1 VTGGA
6 VEPTPSDPAIAAAA
20 DARNQSVMQGEGPV
34 ALALAAARDSR
45 HRRAA
50 AVAAATA
57 AAAASLAST
66 AALQNQSTQPVG
78 ARAHSPAQEK
88 DSTSGVGRQA
98 PQASAGATAADHDC
112 STHTSY
118 KNLTTSAEA
127 EHVPPASTGVHA
139 AVADASSN
147 AASTSSSKVLTAGC
161 TNEAA
166 SEIAGE
172 GRSSAATVDGIILWS
187 HMDKDKK
194 VHLNDFLANRYGDC
208 VFHDAALFLVQLTHR
223 SAY

>member
-1 VTGGA
+1 VNGGA
-6 VEPTPSDPAIAAAA
+6 VEPTPCNPAIAVGA
-20 DARNQSVMQGEGPV
+20 DARSQSVMQGEGPV

-66 AALQNQSTQPVG
+66 AALQNQSTQPVV
-78 ARAHSPAQEK
+78 ARANSPIQEK
-88 DSTSGVGRQA
+88 DSTSGVGHQA
-98 PQASAGATAADHDC
+98 PQASAGAMQADHDC
-112 STHTSY
+112 STSMSY
-118 KNLTTSAEA
+118 KNLTASAEA
-127 EHVPPASTGVHA
+127 EHVPPASTVHD
-139 AVADASSN
+139 AVAAPSSN

-161 TNEAA
+161 MNEAA

-208 VFHDAALFLVQLTHR
+208 DAALFLV
-223 SAY
+223 